1 MNLRLLEPAHAYLS
15 LRGLALNEDRRARLE
30 AFFLDLYAENEEY
43 NLTRVAPED
52 FALRHFVDSLRIT
65 EAVEPVGY
73 WLDLGCGPGFPSWPL
88 ALVYPD
94 LRVTAMDGSAKPLGF
109 LRRHLLPNLDVV
121 QGRAEDLGAPR
132 YDVVTGRALAPCAV
146 QAEVSLPWVA
156 VGGCF
161 VPFRTPTELE
171 AIRAFPAA
179 SVGAELEAVYEVG
192 EPARLFPVFRKTSA
206 TPPGSRRSWATI
218 KSRPLS

>member
-15 LRGLALNEDRRARLE
+15 LRNLALDEDRRARLE
-30 AFFLDLYAENEEY
+30 AFFFDLYAENEEY

-65 EAVEPVGY
+65 EAVEPEGC

-88 ALVYPD
+88 ALVYPE
-94 LRVTAMDGSAKPLGF
+94 LQVTAMDGSAKPLGF
-109 LRRHLLPNLDVV
+109 LRRHLLANLDVV

-132 YDVVTGRALAPCAV
+132 FDVVSGRALAPFAV

-161 VPFRTPTELE
+161 VPFRTPADRE
-171 AIRAFPAA
+171 AIEAFPAPK
-179 SVGAELEAVYEVG
+179 VGAGLEALYEVG
-192 EPARLFPVFRKTSA
+192 QPARLFPVFRKNVA
-206 TPPGSRRSWATI
+206 TPPESRRSWTTI